1 MSENV
6 TEAAE
11 QRRPQ
16 KTVTP
21 EQKRKQ
27 QNVLIVLIILIAVG
41 AVIILYNNGV
51 IGGSSSRK
59 PVERY
64 LNAIA
69 EKNFDSFIATQPPK
83 IADDHI
89 ADREELGLSGVE
101 YMSRLYS
108 DYFGEFGDDMTVELE
123 FLDRSRIDGLYLDN
137 FKNSY
142 LELYGEAIRV
152 SSSFEID
159 VDARFSGSLSS
170 DTVELACYVIKS
182 DGKWYIAGCDYRM
195 EEEG

>member
-51 IGGSSSRK
+51 IGGSSSRR

-89 ADREELGLSGVE
+89 ADREELGLSGEE

-182 DGKWYIAGCDYRM
+182 DGKWYIAGCDYRA
-195 EEEG
+195 EEER